1 VIEPGEYTTSSP
13 EETEALGR
21 RIGASVEGRTVLLLV
36 GDLGAGKTLLTRG
49 IAGGL
54 GVDPDEVS
62 SPTFSLVNV
71 YEGGRLPMYHLD
83 LYRLDERTAEASL
96 YGLGFEEIL
105 DHQAAVVVEWAD
117 RLGSFPVPEAFLVEI
132 EDTGD
137 EARRIRITRLG
148 ARGYPSP

>member
-1 VIEPGEYTTSSP
+1 MIEAGEYATSSP

-21 RIGASVEGRTVLLLV
+21 RLGESIEGRTVLLLV

-49 IAGGL
+49 IAAGL

-62 SPTFSLVNV
+62 SPTFSLVNI

-96 YGLGFEEIL
+96 YGIGLEEIL
-105 DHQAAVVVEWAD
+105 DQRAAVVVEWAD
-117 RLGSFPVPEAFLVEI
+117 RLGSFPVPDAFRIEI
-132 EDTGD
+132 DHDGD
-137 EARRIRITRLG
+137 EGRGIRIVG
-148 ARGYPSP
+148 P